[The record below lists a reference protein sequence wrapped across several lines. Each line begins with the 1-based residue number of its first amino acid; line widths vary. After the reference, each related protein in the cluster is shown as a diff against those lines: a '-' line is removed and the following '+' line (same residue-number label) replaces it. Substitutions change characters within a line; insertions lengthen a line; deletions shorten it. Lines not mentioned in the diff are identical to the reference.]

1 MSDNKMDAL
10 ADKVEDHH
18 TTLYGEGGNLGVSQ
32 KTAIMWRAHVWILC
46 TLSALAS
53 SVLTA
58 AVLRWIK

>member
-1 MSDNKMDAL
+1 MSEQDSL
-10 ADKVEDHH
+10 SEKVADHH
-18 TTLYGEGGNLGVSQ
+18 TTLYGEHGNLGVAQ
-32 KTAIMWRAHVWILC
+32 KTAIMWRVQVWILC